1 MAYAPNKNS
10 TVHSNLLALV
20 NHTNNSNL
28 TEDQVEFVDPK
39 YGLLTTDYL
48 NSGLANSDTEITV
61 GAPLIE
67 NGLPKKA
74 IYFSK
79 RRTGFIGELKTLV
92 SSPMLPVAGLPV
104 ITDMDNVSLDDAKPI
119 FGDYTFK
126 LNPNDPLNDP
136 FSGGTSA
143 VQYRHLGLHEKPGFM
158 SMISW
163 TGNETPSVTIGHTL
177 DDKPKSILIFKL
189 TGTNSIENRTNGSIL
204 LHDPTE
210 FALDSS
216 ETITTVIDDSSGSG
230 AYFNVEHKNRI
241 TKNVDLTLKI
251 KSGNVGKGFGLTDF
265 SFTVFNGIEGIF
277 SGVDP
282 DSNEIWDGLN
292 DEFLYTIPKSVFA
305 NIAMPENQSTLN
317 LTIVIST
324 NELMYDIGS
333 FAGNFTVT
341 LARDFEFGETTIT
354 LPNEIL
360 SKVDG
365 VNTIQYLNENNAKY
379 LALLFGHDT
388 SETGLI
394 ECVKFDYDKGNLV
407 DIDSTRARATHTY
420 AGADRKHAGILL
432 FNANRGTFNQNGMS
446 FATISPPLHS
456 LFNKNLLNYKVGTI
470 GAAVTSFIRNY
481 ENNTTQFSFNGIE
494 RNPHYAIIFYE
505 STEKNS
511 KLRIKAVNNK
521 GFLNRAN
528 KDGIV
533 LEYNRIGVDRTVA
546 APVTSFIT
554 DPTTTFAQLYQ
565 LVKDSN
571 SLFEGEFVIE
581 EFLQYAPNG
590 DYNDKFV
597 NDYPFTNLTVRPK
610 GWSPTSAPVK
620 YSESFIYTDSV
631 LVISLRKDQYLDV
644 AVATK
649 ELTGFVPVI

>member
-1 MAYAPNKNS
+1 MAYTPNKNS

-39 YGLLTTDYL
+39 YGLLTSDYL
-48 NSGLANSDTEITV
+48 NKSSGTIEFSV

-79 RRTGFIGELKTLV
+79 MYTLVSSYIGSLKTLV

-126 LNPNDPLNDP
+126 LNPNDPL
-136 FSGGTSA
+136 SGGTSG

-163 TGNETPSVTIGHTL
+163 TGNETPTVTIGHTL
-177 DDKPKSILIFKL
+177 GDEPKSILIFKL

-216 ETITTVIDDSSGSG
+216 ETITTVIKDENS
-230 AYFNVEHKNRI
+230 YFNVEHKNRI
-241 TKNVDLTLKI
+241 TKNVDLILKI
-251 KSGNVGKGFGLTDF
+251 KSAGIGTGYNSF
-265 SFTVFNGIEGIF
+265 SFVVFNGAEEIF
-277 SGVDP
+277 SGADLG
-282 DSNEIWDGLN
+282 SNEIYDGQN
-292 DEFLYTIPKSVFA
+292 NEFLYTIPKSVFA
-305 NIAMPENQSTLN
+305 NIAIPENQSTLN
-317 LTIVIST
+317 LTIVISA
-324 NELMYDIGS
+324 NEFVIGIGS
-333 FAGNFTVT
+333 FTGTFTIT

-394 ECVKFDYDKGNLV
+394 ECVKFDYEKGNLV
-407 DIDSTRARATHTY
+407 DIDSTVARARHTFAGVKRKY
-420 AGADRKHAGILL
+420 AGLLL
-432 FNANRGTFNQNGMS
+432 FNANRDAFSQNGMS
-446 FATISPPLHS
+446 FAINTGGINQNLDS
-456 LFNKNLLNYKVGTI
+456 LFNKNTLTYSLGTYRTVVFPI
-470 GAAVTSFIRNY
+470 MRVNK
-481 ENNTTQFSFNGIE
+481 ENNTSLFGINNIE
-494 RNPHYAIIFYE
+494 RSPHYAIIFYE

-521 GFLNRAN
+521 GFLNRVN

-533 LEYNRIGVDRTVA
+533 LEYNRIGVNHAYGTPVA
-546 APVTSFIT
+546 SFIT

-565 LVKDSN
+565 LAKDSN

-581 EFLQYAPNG
+581 EFMQYAPNG

-597 NDYPFTNLTVRPK
+597 NDYPFTKLTVRPK
-610 GWSPTSAPVK
+610 GWTPTSAPVK

>member
-1 MAYAPNKNS
+1 MAYAPSKNN

-39 YGLLTTDYL
+39 YGLLTRDYL
-48 NSGLANSDTEITV
+48 NKSLGPIEFSV

-79 RRTGFIGELKTLV
+79 MLSLVGSLKTLV

-126 LNPNDPLNDP
+126 LNPNDPL
-136 FSGGTSA
+136 SGGTSGFTC
-143 VQYRHLGLHEKPGFM
+143 RHLGLHEKPGFM

-163 TGNETPSVTIGHTL
+163 TGNETPTVTIGHTL
-177 DDKPKSILIFKL
+177 GDEPKSILIFKL

-216 ETITTVIDDSSGSG
+216 ETINTVIDDNQGG
-230 AYFNVEHKNRI
+230 NFIVEHKNRI
-241 TKNVDLTLKI
+241 TKNTDLTLKI
-251 KSGNVGKGFGLTDF
+251 KSGNYGTGFGYNEF
-265 SFTVFNGIEGIF
+265 SFKVFNGVNYEEIF
-277 SGVDP
+277 SGTDTN
-282 DSNEIWDGLN
+282 SNEIYDGQN
-292 DEFLYTIPKSVFA
+292 NEFLYSIPKSVFA
-305 NIAMPENQSTLN
+305 NITIPENQSTLN
-317 LTIVIST
+317 LIVVINANDATVSGVGVFEGNFIVI
-324 NELMYDIGS
+324 
-333 FAGNFTVT
+333 

-394 ECVKFDYDKGNLV
+394 ECVKFDYEKGNLV
-407 DIDSTRARATHTY
+407 DIDSTKARATHTFAGVKRKY
-420 AGADRKHAGILL
+420 AGLLL
-432 FNANRGTFNQNGMS
+432 FNANRDAFSQNGMS
-446 FATISPPLHS
+446 FVVGTGLGQNLNS
-456 LFNKNLLNYKVGTI
+456 LFNKNTFTYRFGTTVAGI
-470 GAAVTSFIRNY
+470 SGGDTNY
-481 ENNTTQFSFNGIE
+481 ENNTKQFSFNNIE
-494 RNPHYAIIFYE
+494 RSPHYAIIFYE

-533 LEYNRIGVDRTVA
+533 LEYNRIGVNQTVA

-581 EFLQYAPNG
+581 EFMQYAPNG

-597 NDYPFTNLTVRPK
+597 NDYPFTKLTVRPK

-631 LVISLRKDQYLDV
+631 LNINLRKDQYLDV

>member
-48 NSGLANSDTEITV
+48 NSASAGSNIEILV

-79 RRTGFIGELKTLV
+79 MYTLVSSYIGSLKTLV

-104 ITDMDNVSLDDAKPI
+104 ITDMDNVSLDNAKPI

-126 LNPNDPLNDP
+126 LNPNDPL
-136 FSGGTSA
+136 SGGTSG

-163 TGNETPSVTIGHTL
+163 TGNETSTVTIGHTL

-216 ETITTVIDDSSGSG
+216 ETITTVIDDTAGG
-230 AYFNVEHKNRI
+230 FFIVEHKNRI
-241 TKNVDLTLKI
+241 TKNTDLTLKI
-251 KSGNVGKGFGLTDF
+251 KSSDNDTGFGYNGFVF
-265 SFTVFNGIEGIF
+265 SVFNDAELIF
-277 SGVDP
+277 TDTDAS
-282 DSNEIWDGLN
+282 SNEIYDGQN
-292 DEFLYTIPKSVFA
+292 NEFLYSIPKSVFA

-317 LTIVIST
+317 LTIQIT
-324 NELMYDIGS
+324 ANEFVTGKGGFEES
-333 FAGNFTVT
+333 FTVI
-341 LARDFEFGETTIT
+341 LARDFEFSETTIT

-394 ECVKFDYDKGNLV
+394 ECVKFDYEKGNLV
-407 DIDSTRARATHTY
+407 DIDSTRARAIHTY
-420 AGADRKHAGILL
+420 AGADRKCAGLLL
-432 FNANRGTFNQNGMS
+432 FNANRDAFSQNGMS
-446 FATISPPLHS
+446 FKNSLAATLNS
-456 LFNKNLLNYKVGTI
+456 LFNKNTLTYKINSTTNAG
-470 GAAVTSFIRNY
+470 VTNSNKNY
-481 ENNTTQFSFNGIE
+481 ENNTANFSINNIE
-494 RNPHYAIIFYE
+494 RNPHYAIIFYA

-521 GFLNRAN
+521 GFLNRVN

-533 LEYNRIGVDRTVA
+533 LEYNRIGVNQTVA

-581 EFLQYAPNG
+581 EFMQYAPNG

-597 NDYPFTNLTVRPK
+597 NDYPFTKLTVRPK
-610 GWSPTSAPVK
+610 GWTTTSAPVK

-631 LVISLRKDQYLDV
+631 LIINLRKDQYLDV

-649 ELTGFVPVI
+649 SLTGFVPVI

>member
-1 MAYAPNKNS
+1 
-10 TVHSNLLALV
+10 
-20 NHTNNSNL
+20 
-28 TEDQVEFVDPK
+28 
-39 YGLLTTDYL
+39 
-48 NSGLANSDTEITV
+48 
-61 GAPLIE
+61 
-67 NGLPKKA
+67 
-74 IYFSK
+74 
-79 RRTGFIGELKTLV
+79 
-92 SSPMLPVAGLPV
+92 MLPVAGLPV

-126 LNPNDPLNDP
+126 LNPNDPL
-136 FSGGTSA
+136 SGGTSA
-143 VQYRHLGLHEKPGFM
+143 TQYRHLGLHEKPGFM

-163 TGNETPSVTIGHTL
+163 TGNETPTVTIGHTL
-177 DDKPKSILIFKL
+177 GDEPKSILIFKL

-216 ETITTVIDDSSGSG
+216 ETINTVINDNVGGS
-230 AYFNVEHKNRI
+230 FIVEHKNRI
-241 TKNVDLTLKI
+241 TKNTDLTLKI
-251 KSGNVGKGFGLTDF
+251 KSGNYGTGFGYNEF
-265 SFTVFNGIEGIF
+265 SFKVFNGVEEIF
-277 SGVDP
+277 SGTDTN
-282 DSNEIWDGLN
+282 SNEIYDGQN
-292 DEFLYTIPKSVFA
+292 NEFLYSIPKSVFA
-305 NIAMPENQSTLN
+305 NITIPENQSTLN
-317 LTIVIST
+317 FTVQIT
-324 NELMYDIGS
+324 ANEFVSGSGS
-333 FAGNFTVT
+333 FEGSFTIT

-394 ECVKFDYDKGNLV
+394 ECVKFDYEKGNLV
-407 DIDSTRARATHTY
+407 DIDSTRARAIHTY
-420 AGADRKHAGILL
+420 AGGDRKCAGLLL
-432 FNANRGTFNQNGMS
+432 FNANRDAFSQNGMS
-446 FATISPPLHS
+446 FKFGVTAAVLNS
-456 LFNKNLLNYKVGTI
+456 LFNKNALTYKINSTTNAG
-470 GAAVTSFIRNY
+470 VTNSNKNY
-481 ENNTTQFSFNGIE
+481 ENNTANFSINNIE
-494 RNPHYAIIFYE
+494 RSPHYAIIFYE

-521 GFLNRAN
+521 GFLNRVN

-533 LEYNRIGVDRTVA
+533 LEYNRIGVNQTVA

-581 EFLQYAPNG
+581 EFMQYAPNG

-597 NDYPFTNLTVRPK
+597 NDYPFTKLTVRPK

-649 ELTGFVPVI
+649 SLTGFVPVI

>member
-39 YGLLTTDYL
+39 YGLLTRDYL
-48 NSGLANSDTEITV
+48 NSASATSSNIKIFV

-79 RRTGFIGELKTLV
+79 RTTGVIGEAKTLV

-126 LNPNDPLNDP
+126 LNPNDPLSNGAT
-136 FSGGTSA
+136 F
-143 VQYRHLGLHEKPGFM
+143 RHLGLHEKPGFM

-216 ETITTVIDDSSGSG
+216 ETINTVIDDSAGG
-230 AYFNVEHKNRI
+230 FFIVEHKNRI
-241 TKNVDLTLKI
+241 TKNTDLTLKI
-251 KSGNVGKGFGLTDF
+251 KSSDNGMGFGYNGF
-265 SFTVFNGIEGIF
+265 SFKVFNGVEEIF
-277 SGVDP
+277 SGTDTN
-282 DSNEIWDGLN
+282 SNEIHDSGN
-292 DEFLYTIPKSVFA
+292 NEFLYTIPKSVFA
-305 NIAMPENQSTLN
+305 NIVIPENQSTLN
-317 LTIVIST
+317 LTTQIT
-324 NELMYDIGS
+324 ANEFVTGVGGFEDS
-333 FAGNFTVT
+333 FTVT

-407 DIDSTRARATHTY
+407 NVDSTKARATHTF
-420 AGADRKHAGILL
+420 AGVKRKYAGILL
-432 FNANRGTFNQNGMS
+432 FNANRDAFNQNGIS
-446 FATISPPLHS
+446 FVTASVINN
-456 LFNKNLLNYKVGTI
+456 LFNKNKVIYKFGSTVSGM
-470 GAAVTSFIRNY
+470 SQHNRNY
-481 ENNTTQFSFNGIE
+481 ENNTTQFSFINIE

-533 LEYNRIGVDRTVA
+533 LEYNRIGVNQTVA

-581 EFLQYAPNG
+581 EFMQYAPNG

>member
-48 NSGLANSDTEITV
+48 NSALSKSNIEIPV

-79 RRTGFIGELKTLV
+79 MRPMVTSFIGSLKTLV

-104 ITDMDNVSLDDAKPI
+104 ITDMDNVSLDDTKPI

-126 LNPNDPLNDP
+126 LNPNDPL
-136 FSGGTSA
+136 SGGTSA
-143 VQYRHLGLHEKPGFM
+143 TQYQHLGLHEKPGFM

-163 TGNETPSVTIGHTL
+163 TGNETPTVTIGHTL

-216 ETITTVIDDSSGSG
+216 ETVSTVIDDNAGG
-230 AYFNVEHKNRI
+230 FFIVEHKNRI
-241 TKNVDLTLKI
+241 TKNTDLTLKI
-251 KSGNVGKGFGLTDF
+251 KSSDNGMGFGYNGF
-265 SFTVFNGIEGIF
+265 SFVVFNGVEEIF
-277 SGVDP
+277 SGTDLS
-282 DSNEIWDGLN
+282 SNEIYDGQN
-292 DEFLYTIPKSVFA
+292 NEFSYTIPKSVFA

-317 LTIVIST
+317 LTIVISA
-324 NELMYDIGS
+324 NEFVSGVGGFED
-333 FAGNFTVT
+333 NFTIT

-407 DIDSTRARATHTY
+407 DIDSFKARATHTY
-420 AGADRKHAGILL
+420 AGADRQHAGILL
-432 FNANRGTFNQNGMS
+432 FNANRGAFNQNGMS
-446 FATISPPLHS
+446 FANKTSILLS
-456 LFNKNLLNYKVGTI
+456 LFNKNSLNYKVGTI
-470 GAAVTSFIRNY
+470 SATVKNTTKNY
-481 ENNTTQFSFNGIE
+481 VNNTAQLDFNYIE
-494 RNPHYAIIFYE
+494 RCPHYAIIFYD

-533 LEYNRIGVDRTVA
+533 LKYNRIGVNQTVA

-581 EFLQYAPNG
+581 EFMQYAPNG

-597 NDYPFTNLTVRPK
+597 NDYPFTKLTVRPK

-620 YSESFIYTDSV
+620 YSESFIYNDSV
-631 LVISLRKDQYLDV
+631 LIISLRKDQYLDV

-649 ELTGFVPVI
+649 ALTGFVPVI

>member
-48 NSGLANSDTEITV
+48 NTGLASGQVEIRV

-79 RRTGFIGELKTLV
+79 RILGNNGEAKTFV

-104 ITDMDNVSLDDAKPI
+104 ITDMDNVSLDNAKPI
-119 FGDYTFK
+119 FGDYKFK
-126 LNPNDPLNDP
+126 LNPSDPLATGYL
-136 FSGGTSA
+136 F
-143 VQYRHLGLHEKPGFM
+143 RHLGLHEKPGFM

-163 TGNETPSVTIGHTL
+163 TGNETPTVTIGHTL
-177 DDKPKSILIFKL
+177 NDKPKSILIFKL

-216 ETITTVIDDSSGSG
+216 ETVSTVIDDSAGG
-230 AYFNVEHKNRI
+230 FFIVEHKNRI
-241 TKNVDLTLKI
+241 TKNTDLTLKI
-251 KSGNVGKGFGLTDF
+251 KSGIGGTSSVYSIF
-265 SFTVFNGIEGIF
+265 SFAVFNGTEEIF
-277 SGVDP
+277 SGTDLG
-282 DSNEIWDGLN
+282 SNEIYDGYGN
-292 DEFLYTIPKSVFA
+292 EFLYTIPKSVFA

-317 LTIVIST
+317 LTIVINANKFVT
-324 NELMYDIGS
+324 GVGS
-333 FAGNFTVT
+333 FTGTFTVT

-407 DIDSTRARATHTY
+407 DIDSTSARATHTY
-420 AGADRKHAGILL
+420 AGADRQYAGILL
-432 FNANRGTFNQNGMS
+432 FNANRGTFNQNGMAFTHNKVS
-446 FATISPPLHS
+446 RLHN
-456 LFNKNLLNYKVGTI
+456 LFNKNLLDYKVGTTN
-470 GAAVTSFIRNY
+470 AKVTPLIRNH
-481 ENNTTQFSFNGIE
+481 ENNTTQFSFNNIE

-505 STEKNS
+505 TTEKNS

-533 LEYNRIGVDRTVA
+533 LEYNRIGVNQTVA

-649 ELTGFVPVI
+649 SLTGFVPVI